1 MDIAWC
7 MLHAMLDKGGGTSQ
21 LCNYWDSK
29 TGIVDAVISLLVVLS
44 FLSGRPSL
52 VTLVSPCVSSSWCSV
67 FVGLPCVHGVHNCP
81 VVRNQ
86 PSRPSVCRAGQSSI
100 EV

>member
-7 MLHAMLDKGGGTSQ
+7 MLHAMLDKRGGGTSQ

-52 VTLVSPCVSSSWCSV
+52 VTLVSPPVLAA
-67 FVGLPCVHGVHNCP
+67 VGVQCLWDCP
-81 VVRNQ
+81 VCMVYII
-86 PSRPSVCRAGQSSI
+86 VLL
-100 EV
+100 